1 MRSFP
6 LTLVARLLPVAVLA
20 VAGVAMTSPGDP
32 DDTRPQAADASP
44 TPSAADEDGAPDGA
58 DPDGGGSGIKP
69 DGGGGGASTSGRYSK
84 PPTDAC
90 AALPAA
96 TVKELV
102 PGAKTSGDAMKSS
115 DLSRRSGCSWHA
127 LEGFDYRWLDISFD
141 VTGRA
146 PGGSGD
152 PVSGLGDKATV
163 SDKLTSDDDQQVRE
177 AVVTVRKDNATIVA
191 TYNGG
196 DFESHKAPSSK
207 VVRDGA
213 ISAAKNALSALD
225 E

>member
-1 MRSFP
+1 
-6 LTLVARLLPVAVLA
+6 
-20 VAGVAMTSPGDP
+20 MTTSGSGDS

-44 TPSAADEDGAPDGA
+44 PPSAGPT
-58 DPDGGGSGIKP
+58 GGGAGLTP
-69 DGGGGGASTSGRYSK
+69 DGGGGGGGGSGASTAGRYSK
-84 PPTDAC
+84 PPNDAC
-90 AALPAA
+90 GAIPDAA
-96 TVKELV
+96 VKKLV
-102 PGAKTSGDAMKSS
+102 PGTKTSGDAMKSS

-152 PVSGLGDKATV
+152 AVSGLGDKATV

-207 VVRDGA
+207 VIRDGA

>member
-1 MRSFP
+1 MRSLP
-6 LTLVARLLPVAVLA
+6 LTLVARILPVAVLA
-20 VAGVAMTSPGDP
+20 VAGVAMTSPGSGDS

-44 TPSAADEDGAPDGA
+44 TPSAADPT
-58 DPDGGGSGIKP
+58 GGGGGTGLTP
-69 DGGGGGASTSGRYSK
+69 DGGGGGASAAGRYPK
-84 PPTDAC
+84 APAEAC
-90 AALPAA
+90 ATLPAA
-96 TVKELV
+96 TVKKLV
-102 PGAKTSGDAMKSS
+102 PGAKTSGNELKTS

-127 LEGFDYRWLDISFD
+127 LDGFDYRWLDISFD
-141 VTGRA
+141 VTGKA
-146 PGGSGD
+146 PAGSGD
-152 PVSGLGDKATV
+152 PVPGLGDKATV
-163 SDKLTSDDDQQVRE
+163 NDKLTSDDDQKVRE

-213 ISAAKNALSALD
+213 ISAAKNALSSLD

>member
-1 MRSFP
+1 MRSLP
-6 LTLVARLLPVAVLA
+6 LTLVARILPVAVLA
-20 VAGVAMTSPGDP
+20 VAGVAMTTSGDP
-32 DDTRPQAADASP
+32 DDTLPQAADASP
-44 TPSAADEDGAPDGA
+44 TPSAADPTGGGAGLT
-58 DPDGGGSGIKP
+58 PDGGAN
-69 DGGGGGASTSGRYSK
+69 GASTPPRYAK
-84 PPTDAC
+84 PPADAC
-90 AALPAA
+90 TAIPAA
-96 TVKELV
+96 TVKKLV
-102 PGAKTSGDAMKSS
+102 PGAKTGGDQMKST

-127 LEGFDYRWLDISFD
+127 LDGFDYRWLDISFD

-146 PGGSGD
+146 AAGSGD

-163 SDKLTSDDDQQVRE
+163 TDKLTSDDDQQVRE
-177 AVVTVRKDNATIVA
+177 AVVTVHKDNATIVA

>member
-1 MRSFP
+1 MRSLP
-6 LTLVARLLPVAVLA
+6 LTLVARILPVAVLA
-20 VAGVAMTSPGDP
+20 VAGVAMTTSGSGDS

-44 TPSAADEDGAPDGA
+44 TPSAAEPT
-58 DPDGGGSGIKP
+58 GGGSGVTP
-69 DGGGGGASTSGRYSK
+69 DGGGGGASTAGRYSR
-84 PPTDAC
+84 PPAEAC
-90 AALPAA
+90 TALPAA
-96 TVKELV
+96 TVKKLV
-102 PGAKTSGDAMKSS
+102 PGAKTGGNELKSS
-115 DLSRRSGCSWHA
+115 DLTRRSGCSWHA
-127 LEGFDYRWLDISFD
+127 LDGFDYRWLDISFD
-141 VTGRA
+141 ITGRA
-146 PGGSGD
+146 PAGSGD

-163 SDKLTSDDDQQVRE
+163 NDKLTSDDDQQVRE

>member
-1 MRSFP
+1 MRSLP
-6 LTLVARLLPVAVLA
+6 LTLVARILPVAVLA
-20 VAGVAMTSPGDP
+20 VAGVAMTTSGSGDA

-44 TPSAADEDGAPDGA
+44 TPSAADPT
-58 DPDGGGSGIKP
+58 GGGSGIAP
-69 DGGGGGASTSGRYSK
+69 DGGGGGASTAGRYAK
-84 PPTDAC
+84 PPAEAC

-96 TVKELV
+96 TVKKLV
-102 PGAKTSGDAMKSS
+102 PGAKTSGNELKSS
-115 DLSRRSGCSWHA
+115 DLNRRSGCSWHA
-127 LEGFDYRWLDISFD
+127 LDGFDYRWLDISFD

-146 PGGSGD
+146 PAGSGD

-163 SDKLTSDDDQQVRE
+163 NDKITSDDDQQVRE
-177 AVVTVRKDNATIVA
+177 AVVTVQKDNATIVA

>member
-1 MRSFP
+1 MRSLP
-6 LTLVARLLPVAVLA
+6 LTLVARILPVAVLA
-20 VAGVAMTSPGDP
+20 VAGVAMTTPGSGDS
-32 DDTRPQAADASP
+32 DDTRPQAADASS
-44 TPSAADEDGAPDGA
+44 TPSAADPTED
-58 DPDGGGSGIKP
+58 GSGIAP
-69 DGGGGGASTSGRYSK
+69 DGGGGGASTAGRFSK
-84 PPTDAC
+84 PPAQAC
-90 AALPAA
+90 TALPAA
-96 TVKELV
+96 QVKKLV
-102 PGAKTSGDAMKSS
+102 PGAKTSGNELKSS
-115 DLSRRSGCSWHA
+115 DLNRRSGCSWHA
-127 LEGFDYRWLDISFD
+127 LDGFDYRWLDISFD

-146 PGGSGD
+146 PAGSGD

>member
-1 MRSFP
+1 MRSLP
-6 LTLVARLLPVAVLA
+6 LTLVARILPVAVLA
-20 VAGVAMTSPGDP
+20 VAGVAMTTPGSGDS
-32 DDTRPQAADASP
+32 DDTRPQAADASS
-44 TPSAADEDGAPDGA
+44 TPSAADPTED
-58 DPDGGGSGIKP
+58 GSGIAP
-69 DGGGGGASTSGRYSK
+69 DGGGGGASTAGRFSK
-84 PPTDAC
+84 PPAQAC
-90 AALPAA
+90 NALPAA
-96 TVKELV
+96 QVKKLV
-102 PGAKTSGDAMKSS
+102 PGAKTSGNELKSS
-115 DLSRRSGCSWHA
+115 DLNRRSGCSWHA
-127 LEGFDYRWLDISFD
+127 LDGFDYRWLDISFD

-146 PGGSGD
+146 PAGSGD